1 MIACKK
7 SLLCFKIFSMICQ
20 NRKNVTC
27 MFLAQI
33 LRADFVICTKSY
45 IKIITARK
53 LMIQHG
59 IIYRNCEVCLYQATF
74 FEKNDSEYLW
84 NVHAINCNLNLTN
97 RSANCVAYICTYKY
111 RQYYNLYQHY
121 EFTFISSY
129 ANDWMPKIQAE
140 TNNLWWNQSIQIYK
154 LPCCDTNFEI
164 LYMLVISEMLIY
176 KLFENDNNNN
186 LIFM

>member
-27 MFLAQI
+27 IFLAQI

-111 RQYYNLYQHY
+111 RQYYNFCISIMCLLLSHLMRTTECQKYRQKQIIY
-121 EFTFISSY
+121 GEISQYRFI
-129 ANDWMPKIQAE
+129 
-140 TNNLWWNQSIQIYK
+140 
-154 LPCCDTNFEI
+154 NFLVATPI
-164 LYMLVISEMLIY
+164 LKYSTC
-176 KLFENDNNNN
+176 
-186 LIFM
+186 